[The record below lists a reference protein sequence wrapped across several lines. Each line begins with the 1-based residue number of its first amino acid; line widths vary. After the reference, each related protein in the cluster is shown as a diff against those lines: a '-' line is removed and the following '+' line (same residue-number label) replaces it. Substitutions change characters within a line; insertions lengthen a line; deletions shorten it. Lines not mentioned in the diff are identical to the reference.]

1 MLYTKQP
8 KKLAIV
14 NILDILKR
22 YTDEDHRLS
31 QKEIQDILAREYD
44 MKLDR
49 KAVKRNL
56 MNLIEF
62 GYDINYSESVR
73 VFKDKDGGEQENVI
87 LSDFYL
93 EREFTDSELR
103 LLIDSVLFSN
113 HIPYKQDRELVEK
126 LSSLSN
132 IYFKSRVKHI
142 ARMPEDK
149 TDNKQ
154 LFYNVEL
161 LDEAISKGHKVRFH
175 YLEYRS
181 DKKLHKRQDKDGK
194 VREYIIS
201 PYQLVA
207 KEGKYYLICNY
218 DKYEDVSNY
227 RVDRM
232 TDMEILPERVK
243 PFNTLIGSDGRPLD
257 LKEYMEKHIY
267 MFSGETIHAVFRA
280 DISMISDIID
290 LFGKDVKFS
299 DESEN
304 EITVTA
310 EVNELSMEHFAKAYF
325 PYIEIIKPVALRE
338 KMIYNLSAGLEKYK
352 ETR

>member
-1 MLYTKQP
+1 MMYTKQP

-14 NILDILKR
+14 NILDILKK

-31 QKEIQDILAREYD
+31 QKEIQDLLAREYN

-56 MNLIEF
+56 MDLIDF

-73 VFKDKDGGEQENVI
+73 FFKDKDGEKQENVI

-93 EREFTDSELR
+93 VREFTDSELR

-113 HIPYKQDRELVEK
+113 HIPYNQDKELVDK
-126 LSSLSN
+126 LASLSN
-132 IYFKSRVKHI
+132 IYFKNRVKHI
-142 ARMPEDK
+142 TRMPEDK

-161 LDEAISKGHKVRFH
+161 LDEAIDKGHKVRFR

-181 DKKLHKRQDKDGK
+181 DKKLHKRRDKDGK
-194 VREYIIS
+194 VREYIIN

-218 DKYEDVSNY
+218 DKYGDISNY

-232 TDMEILPERVK
+232 TNMEILPERVK

-267 MFSGETIHAVFRA
+267 MFSGENIRAVFRA
-280 DISMISDIID
+280 DKSVISDIID
-290 LFGKDVKFS
+290 MFGKDVKFS
-299 DESEN
+299 DESDTQ
-304 EITVTA
+304 ITVTA

-325 PYIEIIKPVALRE
+325 LYIEIIKPIALRE
-338 KMIYNLSAGLEKYK
+338 KMIYNLNEGIQKYM
-352 ETR
+352 R

>member
-1 MLYTKQP
+1 MMYTKQP
-8 KKLAIV
+8 KKLTIM

-22 YTDEDHRLS
+22 YTDENHRLS
-31 QKEIQDILAREYD
+31 QKEIQEILDREYD

-49 KAVKRNL
+49 KAIKRNL
-56 MNLIEF
+56 TNLIEF

-73 VFKDKDGGEQENVI
+73 VFRDKDGSEQENVI

-113 HIPYKQDRELVEK
+113 HIPYKQDKRLVEK

-132 IYFKSRVKHI
+132 IYFKSRVRHI

-154 LFYNVEL
+154 LFYNIEL
-161 LDEAISKGHKVRFH
+161 LDEAITKSRRVKFR

-181 DKKLHKRQDKDGK
+181 DKKLHKRRDKDGK
-194 VREYIIS
+194 VRDYVIN

-207 KEGKYYLICNY
+207 KESKYYLVCSY
-218 DKYEDVSNY
+218 DKYDDISNY
-227 RVDRM
+227 RVDRI
-232 TDMEILPERVK
+232 TDIEILPECVK
-243 PFNTLIGSDGRPLD
+243 PFNTLKGSDGRPLD

-267 MFSGETIHAVFRA
+267 MFSGENVRAVFRIEK
-280 DISMISDIID
+280 DCLSDVID
-290 LFGKDVKFS
+290 MFGKDIKL
-299 DESEN
+299 SE
-304 EITVTA
+304 ETATHITVTA
-310 EVNELSMEHFAKAYF
+310 YVNDLAMEQFAKAYT
-325 PYIEIIKPVALRE
+325 PWIEIIKPVELRK
-338 KMIYNLSAGLEKYK
+338 KMIYNLSAGIEKY
-352 ETR
+352 TI